1 MPLSK
6 IDLEY
11 FKQLTADR
19 KDSLRLLNK
28 TSMRGIRESIIE
40 KYSEKAHFV
49 YELLQNADDVNA
61 TYVRFK
67 LREEGLYFIHNGNVP
82 FTVTAPNQTPT
93 GHINAIT
100 SIGDSSKK
108 ENTYKIGKFGVG
120 FKSVFQYTTT
130 PHIYDPEVSF
140 CIRDLIVPELLEEQQ
155 HPMKD
160 KAEETLF
167 FFPFNHPDK
176 ASAVARKEIQTRLQA
191 LKFPLLFLN
200 HLQEIKWETTQAA
213 GFYRKDIS
221 KESESRTIQIQQIK
235 CYKKVGNKLETQALL
250 QLIQQEALSKL
261 KYSLVFLQDEAGNIK
276 AAKNFAA
283 HCFFPTRVPTNLQ
296 FLIHAPFLLTDSR
309 EGIKLD
315 ETWNRELIQKLAILL
330 TQSFSVVK
338 ELGQLSTSFFQAL
351 PIDATLFKGE
361 TGQFFLPFHRQLY
374 HFLSKPNQVIFPVE
388 NGHTTLENAFLAES
402 QSLRQL
408 LTIEQLRNLTKNDAA
423 NWVFRELATQSTLGQ
438 FIHQLLTDNLIG
450 KIISPILN
458 WETALRL
465 MDIHFL
471 QVQSEEWLIYFYIQL
486 LQNHRSLWSGNKAL
500 VKQKPIIRL
509 ENGEMVTPFNL
520 EDGTPNAYIPTKLKT
535 DYPTVKQVITEDE
548 LAKSFLENLGL
559 STPILRDELENYIL
573 PKFINAQKIKTDILP
588 SLEELE
594 KIITH
599 YWQCNAEEA
608 KALEQQLSTLPIL
621 QAVSNEDGSIIAACP
636 NQVYVENELLTE
648 FFAGNEEIL
657 WLPIETLYEDLIVAV
672 GQKKGVDFFE
682 KMGVAKLP
690 RFIPMDETLEEGEKK
705 ELMKQKTPEA
715 SYPMWEE
722 TVDFGIDG
730 LIDFLNKEYFDSPQ
744 SILLWKVLTQILEAD
759 SDIPL
764 KATYR
769 YEWQDTHEVET
780 DVFWLKTLK
789 NHDWILNEV
798 GDLTSVA
805 NLKKEKLYLDYAAK
819 IDAPLV
825 ELLFAESIEKRLNV
839 LTPEERKAI
848 ELGRQLL
855 EKGLKLEDV
864 AKFQQWQHQK
874 EEKINEK
881 INRKTKKKI
890 LKPEVAKDTDE
901 FNPAFL
907 SSEELLEKQKEL
919 RQKLENELEDQ
930 IDELMKIE
938 QLKAIIKEAPPYSF
952 AWFKALLELEYL
964 LAFDQTDKD
973 KSISI
978 FFEKVE
984 KEKGTSKTITLRKP
998 IRYIPMT
1005 IENMG
1010 DIKLKL
1016 QLEEERR
1023 TIAVEVVSI
1032 KDFSLRAKLKS
1043 PEEIEGIDFKK
1054 IRGAV
1059 LEVQN
1064 TIFTLEELLKAF
1076 YALPFEDEDNLKA
1089 LLPKNIRFI
1098 FGPPGTG
1105 KTTYLAREE
1114 IMPAMLGEKRLK
1126 ILVLTPTN
1134 KSADVLVRKVLDFL
1148 PETPFWLYRFGTS
1161 GDSVVENA
1169 GLLRD
1174 GTFDISDKEHFCAV
1188 TTATRF
1194 PYDGFN
1200 SGRWEYQLKN
1210 IQWDVILVDE
1220 ASMISLA
1227 MITFIIH
1234 QQPTTEIIIAGDPF
1248 QIEPIVFAE
1257 EWKGQNVYTMVNLQS
1272 FNPELQKEQMEPYP
1286 FPVHNLITQYRSIAT
1301 LGYIY
1306 SHLAYDGKLRH
1317 HRLPKDRRP
1326 LKIEKF
1332 PLKEVTI
1339 IRFPVIK
1346 LETLLRPQRLNSSH
1360 YHIYSALLTAEIV
1373 KYLAEQIYENNI
1385 KENPDKKGWNIGVIC
1400 PYKAQAMLVDK
1411 IIAAQHVF
1419 RPKLKISCGTIHSF
1433 QGDEC
1438 DIIINLLNPPL
1449 NISKSPNMF
1458 LNRQN
1463 ILNVAVSRARDY
1475 LILLVPDEHTP
1486 NRENLYQ
1493 INRLEKIIDYYL
1505 AGVTQK
1511 WASDDIEEKLFGQIA
1526 YIEENTFATTH
1537 QSINVYT
1544 QPEKQYEIRCEDMA
1558 IDVQINKRRGE
1569 QK

>member
-1 MPLSK
+1 MPLTN
-6 IDLEY
+6 IDKKN
-11 FKQLTADR
+11 FQKLTADR

-67 LREEGLYFIHNGNVP
+67 LRTEGLYFIHNGTIP

-108 ENTYKIGKFGVG
+108 AATYKIGKFGVG

-130 PHIYDPEVSF
+130 PHIYDQNVSF
-140 CIRDLIVPELLEEQQ
+140 LIRELIVPELLEQQ

-160 KAEETLF
+160 HAAETLF

-176 ASAVARKEIQTRLQA
+176 SAIVAQKEIQTRFQA

-200 HLQEIKWETTQAA
+200 NLQDIKWETETSD
-213 GFYRKDIS
+213 GFYK
-221 KESESRTIQIQQIK
+221 KEITSESSINDIQIRILNCIK
-235 CYKKVGNKLETQALL
+235 KTGTSKSVQKML
-250 QLIQQEALSKL
+250 QLEQVESTSKL
-261 KYSLVFLQDEAGNIK
+261 KYSLAFLQDNFDK
-276 AAKNFAA
+276 FRKAKNFAA
-283 HCFFPTRVPTNLQ
+283 HCFFPTRVPTSLN

-315 ETWNRELIQKLAILL
+315 ESWNKQLIQKLATLL
-330 TQSFSVVK
+330 TQSFPIVK
-338 ELGQLSTSFFQAL
+338 EMGLLTTDFYQLL
-351 PIDATLFKGE
+351 PNDVSLFKGE
-361 TGQFFLPFHRQLY
+361 TGQFFLPFYQQLY
-374 HFLSKPNQVIFPVE
+374 TFLTQPNQPIFPIAK
-388 NGHTTLENAFLAES
+388 GHLTLENSFLAES
-402 QSLRQL
+402 QSLRNLLKKDQL
-408 LTIEQLRNLTKNDAA
+408 STITKNESAD
-423 NWVFRELATQSTLGQ
+423 WIFPDLPIQSALGQ
-438 FIHQLLTDNLIG
+438 FIKQLLADNLIG
-450 KIISPILN
+450 RPISPILN
-458 WETALRL
+458 WDAAIRL
-465 MDIHFL
+465 MEVDFL
-471 QVQSEEWLIYFYIQL
+471 QAQSDEWLILFYTEL
-486 LQNHRSLWSGNKAL
+486 LQNHRSLWVGNKAL

-509 ENGEMVTPFNL
+509 ENGEMVTPFDL
-520 EDGTPNAYIPTKLKT
+520 ENGTPNAYIPTKLKT
-535 DYPTVKQVITEDE
+535 DYPTVKKSMIKNELVIT
-548 LAKSFLENLGL
+548 FLENLGL

-573 PKFINAQKIKTDILP
+573 PKFINAQKTKEDIFP

-608 KALEQQLSTLPIL
+608 KALENQLSGLPIL
-621 QAVSNEDGSIIAACP
+621 QAVSSEDGSIIPACP
-636 NQVYVENELLTE
+636 KEVYFENELLSQ
-648 FFAGNEEIL
+648 FFEGNEDVL
-657 WLPIETLYEDLIVAV
+657 WLPLESLYEELIQTLGKKKVV
-672 GQKKGVDFFE
+672 GFLE
-682 KMGVAKLP
+682 KMEVSNLP
-690 RFIPMDETLEEGEKK
+690 RFVSREDTLEELEKK
-705 ELMKQKTPEA
+705 QLMQQKTPGA

-722 TVDFGIDG
+722 IVDFSIDG
-730 LIDFLNKEYFDSPQ
+730 LLDFLNKEYFDHPESL
-744 SILLWKVLTQILEAD
+744 LLWQVLTKILTTKKEM
-759 SDIPL
+759 PL

-769 YEWQDTHEVET
+769 YEWQDTHEVST
-780 DVFWLKTLK
+780 DAFWLKILK
-789 NHDWILNEV
+789 SYNWILNQV
-798 GDLTSVA
+798 GDMTSVGM
-805 NLKKEKLYLDYAAK
+805 LKKDQLYPDY
-819 IDAPLV
+819 DATFEHPLV
-825 ELLFAESIEKRLNV
+825 ELLFKESPEERLEN

-848 ELGRQLL
+848 ALGQQLL
-855 EKGLKLEDV
+855 QKGVQLEDLL
-864 AKFQQWQHQK
+864 KFQQWQVKK
-874 EEKINEK
+874 EEQINK
-881 INRKTKKKI
+881 KVSGKDKKRKP
-890 LKPEVAKDTDE
+890 KPVIPKDVDE

-919 RQKLENELEDQ
+919 RQKLENELQDQ
-930 IDELMKIE
+930 IEELMKVE
-938 QLKAIIKEAPPYSF
+938 QLKAIIKAAPMYSF

-984 KEKGTSKTITLRKP
+984 KEAGTSKTITLRKP
-998 IRYIPMT
+998 IRYIPLT

-1010 DIKLKL
+1010 DIQLKI
-1016 QLEEERR
+1016 QLEDERR
-1023 TIAVEVVSI
+1023 TLAVEVVSI

-1076 YALPFEDEDNLKA
+1076 HALPFQEEDNLKS

-1114 IMPAMLGEKRLK
+1114 IMPAMLSSKQLK

-1134 KSADVLVRKVLDFL
+1134 KSADVLVRKVLDLL

-1174 GTFDISDKEHFCAV
+1174 GTFDISDKRHFCAV

-1210 IQWDVILVDE
+1210 MNWDVILVDE

-1227 MITFIIH
+1227 MITYIIH
-1234 QQPTTEIIIAGDPF
+1234 QQPKAEIIIAGDPF
-1248 QIEPIVFAE
+1248 QIEPIVHAE
-1257 EWKGQNVYTMVNLQS
+1257 EWKGQNIYTMVNLQS
-1272 FNPELQKEQMEPYP
+1272 FDPEVQKKQLEPHP
-1286 FPVHNLITQYRSIAT
+1286 FLVHNLITQYRSIAT

-1317 HRLPKDRRP
+1317 HRLPKNRRP
-1326 LKIEKF
+1326 LKIEKLA
-1332 PLKEVTI
+1332 LKEVNI

-1373 KYLAEQIYENNI
+1373 QYLAQQIYDNNI
-1385 KENPDKKGWNIGVIC
+1385 KENPTEKGWNIGVIC

-1411 IIAAQHVF
+1411 VIAAQHIF

-1511 WASDDIEEKLFGQIA
+1511 WASDDIEEILFGKIA
-1526 YIEENTFATTH
+1526 YIEQNTFATTH

-1558 IDVQINKRRGE
+1558 IDVQI
-1569 QK
+1569 QKKAQVK